1 MTRRRRP
8 RRLRDPDVLQV
19 ALDQIAAD
27 LTSGYI
33 DETEAIERAYEA
45 GCTPTA
51 ARARVDGWLARGA
64 P

>member
-1 MTRRRRP
+1 VTRRRP
-8 RRLRDPDVLQV
+8 RRLRDPDVLQA

-45 GCTPTA
+45 GCTPAA